1 MATKLVQDTV
11 RLQTSLQWHAGVMGL
26 NHILLGKHLNWKAL
40 LNTKCCCLIRNQL
53 LCTVKQPA
61 KNELATENH
70 QLCDG
75 YGFLSEDGIVGVM
88 WVLLNL

>member
-1 MATKLVQDTV
+1 V
-11 RLQTSLQWHAGVMGL
+11 RCF
-26 NHILLGKHLNWKAL
+26 NFGKHLNWKAL
-40 LNTKCCCLIRNQL
+40 LNSAAVSSGTNYS
-53 LCTVKQPA
+53 CTVKQPA

>member
-1 MATKLVQDTV
+1 LEGSAQYEV
-11 RLQTSLQWHAGVMGL
+11 
-26 NHILLGKHLNWKAL
+26 LLSHQEP
-40 LNTKCCCLIRNQL
+40 TT